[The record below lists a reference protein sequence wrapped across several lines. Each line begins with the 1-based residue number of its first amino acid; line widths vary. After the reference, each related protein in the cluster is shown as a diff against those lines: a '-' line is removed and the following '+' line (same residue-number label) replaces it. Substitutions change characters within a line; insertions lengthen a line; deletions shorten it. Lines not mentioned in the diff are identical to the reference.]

1 MAGERTAPHIIPAGA
16 AALEAHG
23 VLGQRIERL
32 VLGLRVPRRRQDQIA
47 VVRRQPERVEAAL
60 VHAEA
65 ELPKH
70 LRARVGALLRGSSG
84 IRARRRGQLA
94 EVALRS
100 PEGMVIR
107 RRDVGARFTR

>member
-1 MAGERTAPHIIPAGA
+1 LAGQRTAPHIIPAGA

-70 LRARVGALLRGSSG
+70 LRPRGE
-84 IRARRRGQLA
+84 LA
-94 EVALRS
+94 ELVLRS

-107 RRDVGARFTR
+107 RRDVGARVTR